1 MITLKNEIRITDL
14 TQEETNTIKDD
25 LTITNPL
32 WENAVKMQLSLWGVP
47 KNLQYFKEDENEIIA
62 PIGYWE
68 TLKNFLPHHEIV
80 DQRFE
85 SDAILSK
92 LSFTGQ
98 LRKYQEVAITEM
110 LKHTNGVL
118 VARGGSG
125 KTVMMIKMICERKQP
140 TLILTHTKELA
151 NQFIDRLVQYTNLE
165 RSEIGLFGSG
175 KKELKPITVALM
187 QSIVKHEDFDELN
200 SLFAQIFTDECQICP
215 CFTMQTILSQLS
227 AKYKYGASGTP
238 ARSDGLTKVIFWL
251 NGPIKHEV
259 PESELEGSTLKAS
272 IRVIQSN
279 YYFPLLSSSEYTSM
293 VTDLSNNEERNNLI
307 LAAVAEYPTQQMALL
322 CQRLEQVDWLH
333 NHIPDSVILTSKMSN
348 KDRAQ
353 VMTGLNAGTHRIV
366 ITTYPLFKLGIDLS
380 ELEVLFFCAPIKDKY
395 MVTQCAWRL
404 IRLSK
409 KGADKKPII
418 VDFADMKVDMLKY
431 QFYNRQRTLKKEF
444 KQ

>member
-1 MITLKNEIRITDL
+1 LITLKNEIRITDL

-47 KNLQYFKEDENEIIA
+47 KNLQYFKEIDGGLKV
-62 PIGYWE
+62 PIGYLD
-68 TLKNFLPHHEIV
+68 TLKTFLPHHSIIDE
-80 DQRFE
+80 RFISE
-85 SDAILSK
+85 DSQLIE
-92 LSFTGQ
+92 FTGK
-98 LRKYQEVAITEM
+98 LKPYQESAVLEM
-110 LKHTNGVL
+110 STHSNGVL
-118 VARGGSG
+118 VAKGGAG
-125 KTVMMIKMICERKQP
+125 KTVMMIKMICMSGQP

-151 NQFIDRLVQYTNLE
+151 NQFIDRLTQFTNLTRE
-165 RSEIGLFGSG
+165 DVGFLGSG
-175 KKELKPITVALM
+175 QFNLKPVTVALM
-187 QSIVKHEDFDELN
+187 QTLIRRPISELQTLPFGMVFVDEVQIVPADTYTEIISN
-200 SLFAQIFTDECQICP
+200 IP
-215 CFTMQTILSQLS
+215 

-238 ARSDGLTKVIFWL
+238 ARSDGLTQVIFWL
-251 NGPIKHEV
+251 TGPIRYTV
-259 PESELEGSTLKAS
+259 PDSALEGSILTAS
-272 IRVIQSN
+272 IKVIPTN

-293 VTDLSNNEERNNLI
+293 ITDLSNNEERNNLI

-333 NHIPDSVILTSKMSN
+333 NHIPDSAILTSKMSN